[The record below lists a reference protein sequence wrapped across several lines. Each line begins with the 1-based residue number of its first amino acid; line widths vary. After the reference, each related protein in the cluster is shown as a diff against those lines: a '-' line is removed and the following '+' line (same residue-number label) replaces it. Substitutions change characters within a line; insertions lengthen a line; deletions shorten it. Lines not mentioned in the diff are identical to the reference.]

1 MASSCSCNPRR
12 SRRCRAS
19 TRKRLPS
26 SRRSR
31 GAGPTCPRTTAWSGG
46 CRCSSLVGTCWRAS
60 CSRATSS
67 ACTPRRREA
76 AARREQSTC
85 CRRARRTAALDPLL
99 PPAPPHPAFA
109 LARPPVHPPVHLPV
123 HPPSIERRA
132 SPLAAAGGLC
142 QPAPPRHRAGR
153 RAARGDLD
161 TLTPHRAPRCDPP
174 RRVILGSPRVVS
186 SSLMVS
192 SPMCGRVP
200 LAVWVEDPV
209 TRCVCVAARARA
221 RSTSI
226 LTPSEVGLYLFCFEE
241 KVGGVKEGVCRVSR
255 AHMSAGRGRCAGAR
269 AARGARPRP

>member
-12 SRRCRAS
+12 SLRCRAS
-19 TRKRLPS
+19 TMRRLPS

-67 ACTPRRREA
+67 VCTPRRREA

-85 CRRARRTAALDPLL
+85 CRRALA
-99 PPAPPHPAFA
+99 APPPST
-109 LARPPVHPPVHLPV
+109 LSCPPHLPTP
-123 HPPSIERRA
+123 HSPSPALPCTLPCTLPASRGA

-174 RRVILGSPRVVS
+174 RRVKILGSTPCRVILSWCVIPCWWS
-186 SSLMVS
+186 FSG
-192 SPMCGRVP
+192 CGSRVRC
-200 LAVWVEDPV
+200 PV
-209 TRCVCVAARARA
+209 TVCARVLKVH
-221 RSTSI
+221 SHS
-226 LTPSEVGLYLFCFEE
+226 
-241 KVGGVKEGVCRVSR
+241 VGGRLISLLF
-255 AHMSAGRGRCAGAR
+255 
-269 AARGARPRP
+269 

>member
-1 MASSCSCNPRR
+1 MRLCLYGHGSEEHVRRPSRCLMASSCSCNPRR

-19 TRKRLPS
+19 TMRRLPS

-31 GAGPTCPRTTAWSGG
+31 GAGPTCPRTTAWSAG

-67 ACTPRRREA
+67 ACTRRRREA
-76 AARREQSTC
+76 STRREQSTC
-85 CRRARRTAALDPLL
+85 CRRARRTAALGPLL

-109 LARPPVHPPVHLPV
+109 LARPPVHPPVHPAV

-174 RRVILGSPRVVS
+174 RRVIL
-186 SSLMVS
+186 
-192 SPMCGRVP
+192 
-200 LAVWVEDPV
+200 
-209 TRCVCVAARARA
+209 RCN
-221 RSTSI
+221 
-226 LTPSEVGLYLFCFEE
+226 P
-241 KVGGVKEGVCRVSR
+241 CRVILSWC
-255 AHMSAGRGRCAGAR
+255 HPLCGVVLWLCGSSVEGPTGYCV
-269 AARGARPRP
+269 

>member
-1 MASSCSCNPRR
+1 MRLCLYGHGSDEHERRPSRCLMASSCSCNPRR

-19 TRKRLPS
+19 TRKPLPS

-67 ACTPRRREA
+67 ACTRRRREA
-76 AARREQSTC
+76 SAHREQSTC

-109 LARPPVHPPVHLPV
+109 LARPPVHPPVH
-123 HPPSIERRA
+123 PPSIERRA
-132 SPLAAAGGLC
+132 SPLAAAGGLR

-161 TLTPHRAPRCDPP
+161 TLTPHRAPRCGPP

-192 SPMCGRVP
+192 SLCGRSLG
-200 LAVWVEDPV
+200 LAVGRGSGHCGSVS
-209 TRCVCVAARARA
+209 CVCARARVQ
-221 RSTSI
+221 RSFSLCRRSAYI
-226 LTPSEVGLYLFCFEE
+226 SSVEE
-241 KVGGVKEGVCRVSR
+241 GGV
-255 AHMSAGRGRCAGAR
+255 
-269 AARGARPRP
+269 